1 MNQTDGMDISL
12 VVLDP
17 IKNELV
23 YAGANNSIYII
34 RNNELTE
41 LKPNKQP
48 VGLYYKDITPFTVQK
63 FALQTNDTVY
73 LFTDGYADQ
82 FGGAKD
88 KKYKYSTFKSLLL
101 KINSLSMEVQKN
113 KIHEE
118 SVAWKGD
125 VEQTDDVLVVGIK
138 F

>member
-1 MNQTDGMDISL
+1 M
-12 VVLDP
+12 
-17 IKNELV
+17 V